1 MVCDNSHHTV
11 HTHKVFHQYV
21 SACVTL
27 EVEEW
32 WQCGCIGNIW
42 NYALQHFC
50 EFQDGPS
57 NYTLLR
63 ILCHSTDN
71 WRASLWCGLAR
82 VAGSRL
88 RCEFGFCLRFLPG
101 LESGK
106 FLNRIC
112 NWTFS
117 SFQFLLD
124 RGNWPNVQSDCQQ
137 FWTWEGNLT
146 KLAKISQNFAP

>member
-42 NYALQHFC
+42 NYAPQHFC

-57 NYTLLR
+57 NYTSLR

-71 WRASLWCGLAR
+71 WRASLWCGLVR
-82 VAGSRL
+82 VAGSGARL
-88 RCEFGFCLRFLPG
+88 NQDFPCCFTWAGKRKVFEQNLQLNFFIIPVSAGSWQLAKCAVRLPTV
-101 LESGK
+101 
-106 FLNRIC
+106 LNLK
-112 NWTFS
+112 NKTYV
-117 SFQFLLD
+117 
-124 RGNWPNVQSDCQQ
+124 G
-137 FWTWEGNLT
+137 
-146 KLAKISQNFAP
+146 KISQNFAP